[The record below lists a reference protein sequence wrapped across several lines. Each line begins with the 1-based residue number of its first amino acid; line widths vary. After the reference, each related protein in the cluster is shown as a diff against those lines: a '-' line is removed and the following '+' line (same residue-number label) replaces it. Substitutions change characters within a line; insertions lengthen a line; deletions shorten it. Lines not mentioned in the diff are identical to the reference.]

1 MPMSPATSQR
11 SPDALTGCDT
21 MVALGN
27 STASGQT
34 LFAKNSDRAPEECQ
48 PLVQV
53 KRANHR
59 PESTVSCQFLKIP
72 QVGITYGHVG
82 SRPYWCWGYE
92 HGFNEH
98 QVVIGNEAL
107 RSKLPAADEPKLT
120 GMDLIRL
127 GLERGGTAAEAV
139 WVITTM
145 ITAFGQGRFAGNA
158 SASDYDNGLIV
169 ADPTEAYIIE
179 TAGHEWAVKRVKSA
193 LGISNVHSV
202 GTDWGSLSPSA
213 QRAAVERGWWRD
225 DEGQFDFARAYAD
238 FPAEAI
244 GRGPQR
250 RARSCTLLAGRNG
263 KVDLHTMM
271 TAVCDHSDGEE
282 PAEPFRTEMP
292 TTRAICMHHGPN
304 SSSNTAATLVADLCS
319 DGLRLPVY
327 WCSFYSPC
335 LGVFLPMFAEG
346 ELPAVLAEGGQEPS
360 RESPWWLFRELARK
374 TRLGD
379 GFDEAAV
386 AALRSEWAEM
396 QLELTESAYQM
407 AAEGRDLI
415 GRGKVNRASKM
426 LTKYMRANTERAVK
440 KARELVSRGVP
451 AGVPG

>member
-1 MPMSPATSQR
+1 MPMNPATSQR

-21 MVALGN
+21 MVALGS

-34 LFAKNSDRAPEECQ
+34 LFAKNSDRLPEECQ

-53 KRANHR
+53 KRAKHN
-59 PESTVSCQFLKIP
+59 PDSTLRCQFIEVP
-72 QVGITYGHVG
+72 QAGVTYGHVG

-98 QVVIGNEAL
+98 QVAIGNEAL
-107 RSKLPAADEPKLT
+107 RSKFPEADEPRLV
-120 GMDLIRL
+120 GMDLVRL
-127 GLERGGTAAEAV
+127 GLERGRTAAEAV
-139 WVITTM
+139 RVITTM
-145 ITAFGQGRFAGNA
+145 ITAFGQGRFKGNA
-158 SASDYDNGLIV
+158 TASDYDNGLIV

-179 TAGHEWAVKRVKSA
+179 TAGHEWAVKRVNSA

-202 GTDWGSLSPSA
+202 GTDWGTLSPSA
-213 QRAAVERGWWRD
+213 QRAAVDRGWWRD
-225 DEGQFDFARAYAD
+225 DGGRFDFARAYAD
-238 FPAEAI
+238 FPAEET
-244 GRGPQR
+244 GRGHYR

-263 KVDLHTMM
+263 KLDLRALMST
-271 TAVCDHSDGEE
+271 VCDHSNGEE
-282 PAEPFRTEMP
+282 PAEPFRTQMP

-319 DGLRLPVY
+319 DDSRLPVY

-335 LGVFLPMFAEG
+335 LGVFLPMFADG
-346 ELPAVLAEGGQEPS
+346 ELPAVLAQGGRASS
-360 RESPWWLFRELARK
+360 RESPWWLFRELAGR

-379 GFDEAAV
+379 AFDEDAV
-386 AALRSEWAEM
+386 AALRSEWVEM
-396 QLELTESAYQM
+396 QQELLVSAYEM
-407 AAEGRDLI
+407 AVEGRDLI
-415 GRGKVNRASKM
+415 DMGKENRASKM
-426 LTKYMRANTERAVK
+426 LTKYMRAHTERATK